1 MTAWSL
7 AQIAL
12 ALGVLVLA
20 AIPLGRYMAR
30 VYEGQPTFLD
40 RVLGPLERALYRA
53 SGVDPEKEHDW
64 KAYALAMLA
73 FHVVGFL
80 AVYLLQRLQG
90 MLPLNPDGLGAVEPT
105 SAFNTAVSFMT
116 NTNWQGYGG
125 ETTMSYLTQMLA
137 LTVQNFVSAASG
149 MAILVALI
157 RGLTR
162 RATGAIGNFW
172 VDLVRTTVY
181 ILLPL
186 SLVLALALVSQGV
199 VQTFRGHATAT
210 LIEAT
215 HAGDGSTVTEQQIA
229 VGPAASQI
237 AIKQLGTNGG
247 GFFNVNSAHPFEN
260 PTPLSNFLETLSI
273 LLISAALCLTFGHMV
288 RDRRQGWA
296 LLAAMFLVL
305 IPAILICTSYEQAGN
320 PLLASLG
327 VDQHAS
333 TSPRGGRARPCAPA
347 PPPAKPNPATL
358 AAVQAGGNMEGKE
371 QRFGIASSTLWATY
385 TTAASNGSVN
395 SMHDSYTPL
404 GGLVPLVMMQLGE
417 VIFGGVGSGLY
428 GMLVFVVV
436 AVFAA
441 GLMVGRT
448 PEYLGKKIE
457 PFEMKMAAIAIL
469 AMPLAVLIGTA
480 VAVLATGGLATI
492 VNPGVH
498 GYSEVLYAFS
508 SAGNNNGSAFAG
520 LGANTPFYN
529 LTLGLAMLTG
539 RFIIALPVLALAGS
553 LAAKRVSTASAG
565 TLPTHTPMFV
575 GWLVA
580 VVLIV
585 GGLTFFP
592 ALALGPIVE
601 HLMLH

>member
-1 MTAWSL
+1 
-7 AQIAL
+7 
-12 ALGVLVLA
+12 
-20 AIPLGRYMAR
+20 
-30 VYEGQPTFLD
+30 
-40 RVLGPLERALYRA
+40 
-53 SGVDPEKEHDW
+53 
-64 KAYALAMLA
+64 
-73 FHVVGFL
+73 
-80 AVYLLQRLQG
+80 
-90 MLPLNPDGLGAVEPT
+90 
-105 SAFNTAVSFMT
+105 
-116 NTNWQGYGG
+116 
-125 ETTMSYLTQMLA
+125 
-137 LTVQNFVSAASG
+137 
-149 MAILVALI
+149 
-157 RGLTR
+157 
-162 RATGAIGNFW
+162 
-172 VDLVRTTVY
+172 
-181 ILLPL
+181 
-186 SLVLALALVSQGV
+186 
-199 VQTFRGHATAT
+199 
-210 LIEAT
+210 
-215 HAGDGSTVTEQQIA
+215 
-229 VGPAASQI
+229 
-237 AIKQLGTNGG
+237 
-247 GFFNVNSAHPFEN
+247 
-260 PTPLSNFLETLSI
+260 
-273 LLISAALCLTFGHMV
+273 
-288 RDRRQGWA
+288 
-296 LLAAMFLVL
+296 
-305 IPAILICTSYEQAGN
+305 
-320 PLLASLG
+320 
-327 VDQHAS
+327 
-333 TSPRGGRARPCAPA
+333 
-347 PPPAKPNPATL
+347 
-358 AAVQAGGNMEGKE
+358 
-371 QRFGIASSTLWATY
+371 
-385 TTAASNGSVN
+385 
-395 SMHDSYTPL
+395 MHDSYTPL